1 MGGSSRP
8 CAAQSHPISRI
19 WSKTFHLIHLW
30 AFWDLLCTDTGRK
43 RYCGLTLGCKKSQWS
58 PWIPF
63 GVPQMRFWMCMKPR
77 VQLYRNFHW
86 WSTKW
91 VLCQNEASK
100 LLSRFLPSN
109 NLTNPSCNSRKIPFE
124 EQNPSFTWQTLFHS
138 KSKISDFIGK
148 LFWKAHYWATFTFFL
163 FCTLFETTRD
173 HKIKLLAIFRG

>member
-1 MGGSSRP
+1 MGHRGPVLPRVIQFREFG
-8 CAAQSHPISRI
+8 AKLFI
-19 WSKTFHLIHLW
+19 WSICEHFETCYVLIQVENGIVDLPWDVKSHNEIREYHLRCSNEVW
-30 AFWDLLCTDTGRK
+30 T
-43 RYCGLTLGCKKSQWS
+43 
-58 PWIPF
+58 
-63 GVPQMRFWMCMKPR
+63 CMKPR

-109 NLTNPSCNSRKIPFE
+109 NLTNSSCNSRKIPFE

-148 LFWKAHYWATFTFFL
+148 LFWKVHYWATFTFFL

-173 HKIKLLAIFRG
+173 HKIELLAIFRG